1 VNDWAGF
8 MLQTEKHLRE
18 ANKLLID
25 HPAAA
30 PFTQE
35 QREAINNHLYE
46 AIYGLTQ
53 VHAWVHDRR

>member
-1 VNDWAGF
+1 MRDWAGF

-18 ANKLLID
+18 VNKRLTD

-30 PFTQE
+30 PFTPA
-35 QREAINNHLYE
+35 QRDELSQHLID

-53 VHAWVHDRR
+53 IHAWVHDRR